1 MPVLYGLVGKMLAD
15 IDVLGPLAAPDHMVC
30 FADSLEAKARARH
43 RLESGPSESR
53 RLGGTES
60 GPLVDGSGQ
69 TKIVVV
75 GQTKIVPL
83 RARLSDSF

>member
-1 MPVLYGLVGKMLAD
+1 VTAGRVVQPEDGSGQRGIRWRQDGDK
-15 IDVLGPLAAPDHMVC
+15 IRNKNCGGC

-53 RLGGTES
+53 RLRGTES

-69 TKIVVV
+69 TKIV
-75 GQTKIVPL
+75 PL